1 MKKYAF
7 VFPISCFV
15 GYSTSYSQNL
25 DSSKVIPL
33 NDVLIK
39 NQHVLGGIERMP
51 DVKDN
56 VIFAGKKTE
65 VINLTKLNADLST
78 NNTRQVFAKI
88 PGMSVW
94 ENDGSGIQAGL
105 ATRGLSPNRSWEFN
119 VRQNGYDICSEIFGY
134 PETYF
139 TPPMESVEKIEV
151 IRGAASL
158 QFGPQFGGLLNYQIK
173 KGNTNKAIGIETQQ
187 TIGSFG
193 LLNTYNAIGGTYK
206 KLSYYAYFHNRVA
219 EGWRENSQ
227 YAIHTGY
234 FSANYQLSK
243 RINIA
248 AEYTNMNYKSQQAGG
263 LTDVQFNENNKQS
276 FRERNWFGAPWN
288 VTSLTFKYDISRNVN
303 LQIKSFMTMAER
315 NSVGFTKS
323 ITTLDTINPLTLQ
336 YNARQVDRD
345 YYSNYGTEARVSVKY
360 NLCGNSNV
368 LAAGIRL
375 HNGKTKRNQLGT
387 GTTGSDF
394 DLTLNNSTYGRS
406 LEFSTINYAAFAE
419 NIFQIG
425 KHLKLIPGIRIEF
438 IENSISGYINTS
450 QTGTLNSDK
459 RVHKILLYGF
469 GTEYK
474 VTDKTNIYGNY
485 SLAYRPVTFSEITPS
500 ATTEIIDPNL
510 KNASGFNAD
519 FGYRGNV
526 KNFLNFD
533 IGIFYLQYNNRI
545 GTITQNSV
553 PFKTNI
559 GTSISKGIE
568 SYIEINPIKIFTEN
582 VKLGTFSIY
591 ASNSFIDAKYTEWNN
606 PLIANN
612 PLLSIANK
620 RVENAPLF
628 IHRFGGT
635 YYLKEFSLTFQY
647 STVSDVYT
655 DAANTE
661 LANVTGTIGKLSGY
675 KIMDASC
682 SYRFL
687 KNYNVKAGINN
698 ITDEKY
704 ATRRSTGYPG
714 PGLLPGN
721 GRNLFISVGAS
732 F

>member
-7 VFPISCFV
+7 VFAISCFV